1 MVRDYRLSGRLLL
14 LPHFDQPD
22 IDRDALE
29 LRRLVLSEAIGRAAN
44 RATFEDPPRCL
55 RCDTSCKAP
64 VVVQLLGER
73 LSPSAA
79 FRSVAT

>member
-1 MVRDYRLSGRLLL
+1 MPVLEELARFASLDQLGVRLEDAQKLVLVRD
-14 LPHFDQPD
+14 
-22 IDRDALE
+22 
-29 LRRLVLSEAIGRAAN
+29 